1 MVGEVGEERTGFA
14 VRLAALMARRGM
26 GVRELARQ
34 VPCNRALISR
44 YLNGHQAVS
53 PGMAAR
59 LDGLLGAGGELV
71 ALASCTGRRG
81 QVPVRRSRQWSW
93 PGW

>member
-1 MVGEVGEERTGFA
+1 MTGFA

-26 GVRELARQ
+26 GVRALARQ
-34 VPCNRALISR
+34 VPGNHALISR

-53 PGMAAR
+53 PGMAVR

-71 ALASCTGRRG
+71 ALACPAQAG
-81 QVPVRRSRQWSW
+81 QVPVRRSLLWIW